1 MRVALVTTPIDSGA
15 LLQEVASS
23 ACGASTLFIGTVREV
38 NEGRP
43 VTGIEYTA
51 YDAMA
56 EREMRRI
63 VEEAASRFGTER
75 IVVEHRTGYLGLG
88 EASVVIAVAH
98 AHRAPALDASRYI
111 IEELKVRVPVWKR
124 EHYVDGTR
132 EWVDPTRARVEASR

>member
-111 IEELKVRVPVWKR
+111 IEELKMRVPVWKR